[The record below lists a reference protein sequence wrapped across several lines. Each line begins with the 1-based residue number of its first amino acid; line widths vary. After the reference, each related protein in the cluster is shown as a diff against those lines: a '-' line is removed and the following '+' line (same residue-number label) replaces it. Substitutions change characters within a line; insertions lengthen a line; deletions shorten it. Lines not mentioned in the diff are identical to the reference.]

1 MKAAINTM
9 EAKVLQIA
17 TESTAYGQGM
27 QIKME
32 YIEEDNSQFKDTTAA
47 LQRQVET
54 LQKEI
59 KECTGTVGEY
69 KELLNRDTE
78 KLEEFNKINNDIMDL
93 QMHLDEVE
101 KQALSTHNAMLASQN
116 AFGDL
121 EARLEVR
128 LQQKQRL
135 FNHVENNM
143 NDKLDEDIFLNY
155 K

>member
-1 MKAAINTM
+1 
-9 EAKVLQIA
+9 
-17 TESTAYGQGM
+17 
-27 QIKME
+27 
-32 YIEEDNSQFKDTTAA
+32 
-47 LQRQVET
+47 
-54 LQKEI
+54 
-59 KECTGTVGEY
+59 
-69 KELLNRDTE
+69 
-78 KLEEFNKINNDIMDL
+78 
-93 QMHLDEVE
+93 MHLDEVE